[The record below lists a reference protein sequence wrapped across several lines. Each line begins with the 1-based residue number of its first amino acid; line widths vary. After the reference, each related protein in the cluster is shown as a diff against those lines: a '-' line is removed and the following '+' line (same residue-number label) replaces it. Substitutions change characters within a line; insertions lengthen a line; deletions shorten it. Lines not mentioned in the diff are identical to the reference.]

1 MRVRVDRVLIYISRG
16 PSTSS
21 ARSAA
26 LPVFGD
32 DEDDRDKKKRA
43 PATSE
48 RGGEAPKKKT
58 CYFEVGKNLNKN
70 TRSRGALDARKKLG
84 EVTKSRYFPHPNPG
98 SRFEIILW
106 GGTKSDGVFG

>member
-1 MRVRVDRVLIYISRG
+1 MMQINLEINVRKRREWGSVSR
-16 PSTSS
+16 
-21 ARSAA
+21 
-26 LPVFGD
+26 
-32 DEDDRDKKKRA
+32 K
-43 PATSE
+43 
-48 RGGEAPKKKT
+48 RGGEGPKKKT
-58 CYFEVGKNLNKN
+58 CYFEVGKNLKN